1 MQFVSSEI
9 TDMILS
15 LTPHMTSD
23 LRVFQFVA
31 FLLQSDMQPLEESL
45 QIGVVTFSG
54 ALCVWLWFPLLP
66 QDNTLVL
73 YCYHTG
79 DRLLSQ

>member
-15 LTPHMTSD
+15 LTLHMISD

-54 ALCVWLWFPLLP
+54 ALCV
-66 QDNTLVL
+66 
-73 YCYHTG
+73 
-79 DRLLSQ
+79 